1 MKYEFEQIEEKLSVI
16 CVRKKINFS
25 VSEDENDA
33 TTYNLNSDEVQS
45 EPEVPAWIRAINA
58 VVAENN

>member
-1 MKYEFEQIEEKLSVI
+1 
-16 CVRKKINFS
+16 VRKKINFS
-25 VSEDENDA
+25 VDENENDA
-33 TTYNLNSDEVQS
+33 TTYNLNSDEAQS